1 MKKFPKPWYRPTRG
15 VWYVTLDGKQI
26 NLGPDKDQA
35 FDRYKKLLAE
45 PKQREVPS
53 ESLAAIADAFL
64 DWVQRHRSPET
75 YGWYQYRL
83 ERFVKRF
90 PELRAADVRPFHVQQ
105 WVDSYT
111 LSTTSRRNYF
121 RTVKRCLA
129 WAAKQG
135 YLDRNPVEG
144 LEVPSA
150 ERREVLVSQFEFD
163 TLLTAVK
170 DEAFRDLLIV
180 TWETG
185 CRPQESLRVE
195 ARHVDLVNQRWV
207 FPRAESKNKRSA
219 RVVYLTD
226 RAMEI
231 VKRLH
236 SRHPAGRI
244 FRNATGAPWTTSA
257 VNCAFTRVQIRLGM
271 REIKERGLSV
281 SNEEIERLIPHLRKH
296 CRRGNTNAEKTPAEL
311 RQEARR
317 KLTYRL
323 ACTLAPK
330 WSLYALRHSWATRAL
345 QKGIDPLTTAILM
358 GHSDPSMLSKVY
370 QHLSLDPQH
379 MLASAKRAVG

>member
-1 MKKFPKPWYRPTRG
+1 MKKFPKPWYRPARG
-15 VWYVTLDGKQI
+15 VWYVTLDGQQI

-35 FDRYKKLLAE
+35 FDRYKKFLAE
-45 PKQREVPS
+45 PKMRQVSS

-64 DWVQRHRSPET
+64 DWVQRNRSPDT

-90 PELRAADVRPFHVQQ
+90 PDLRATDVRPFHAQQ

-111 LSTTSRRNYF
+111 LSVTSRRNYL
-121 RTVKRCLA
+121 RAVKRCLA

-144 LEVPSA
+144 LEIPSA
-150 ERREVLVSQFEFD
+150 ERREIFVTQAEFD
-163 TLLTAVK
+163 TLLAAVN

-195 ARHVDLVNQRWV
+195 ARHVDLRNQRWV
-207 FPRAESKNKRSA
+207 FSKSESKNKKIG
-219 RVVYLTD
+219 RVIYLTD
-226 RAMEI
+226 KAMSI
-231 VKRLH
+231 VQRLH
-236 SRHPAGRI
+236 DENPTGKL
-244 FRNATGAPWTTSA
+244 FRNAAGAAWTTSA

-271 REIKERGLSV
+271 RQMKERGLSV
-281 SNEEIERLIPHLRKH
+281 SDADIDLFQPRLKQQHQRAAETVAKT
-296 CRRGNTNAEKTPAEL
+296 RGEL
-311 RQEARR
+311 RHEARR

-330 WSLYALRHSWATRAL
+330 WSLYALRHSWATNAL
-345 QKGIDPLTTAILM
+345 QRGVDPLTVAILM

-370 QHLSLDPQH
+370 QHLSLDPKH